1 MGKCTVRQ
9 VRQWSVRHPVIH
21 PSAERGDL
29 TWDFSPWPWLLWWWK
44 AFAGAKSWGSWG
56 HGPRMSTETRSFV
69 TWNGIFRMMAHFK
82 VFKVC
87 PCAVRYSYVVPI
99 YIAAIRCVWIV
110 KYFDANSLG
119 CFTARHAQGAF
130 FHCKTRSSDVSGYL
144 HRSSGCSSGCV
155 DCCGIQHYKVGLG
168 TPSCKLG
175 FKPMSLSLVT

>member
-1 MGKCTVRQ
+1 MT
-9 VRQWSVRHPVIH
+9 I
-21 PSAERGDL
+21 
-29 TWDFSPWPWLLWWWK
+29 F
-44 AFAGAKSWGSWG
+44 F
-56 HGPRMSTETRSFV
+56 GPRMSTETRSFV

-87 PCAVRYSYVVPI
+87 PCAVWYSYVVPI

-144 HRSSGCSSGCV
+144 HRSSDAPLDV
-155 DCCGIQHYKVGLG
+155 LIAVAFNTIKWDLG
-168 TPSCKLG
+168 PPVVSWVLNPCLY
-175 FKPMSLSLVT
+175 LW